1 VTTLTAPEARLF
13 GGLQFREVDTTEDLT
28 MIEGLAV
35 PYGVQTNVG
44 WYEEEMVAGV
54 FAKSIREAA
63 RDLPFLLFHDGRSFP
78 IGAANRWTERGDGLL
93 GQWRIDS
100 KDPIAQDAARK
111 AKDGFLTGLS
121 VGFQPTRSE
130 RIERDDEPF
139 LIRRL
144 EARLLEVSLVSTPA
158 YVDAGVT
165 LVRSLEGDTLPAESR
180 NARHPR
186 RDRWKAEL
194 ERLKAGA

>member
-1 VTTLTAPEARLF
+1 MTTLTAPEAREF
-13 GGLQFREVDTTEDLT
+13 TGLRFREVDTTEDLT

-35 PYGVQTNVG
+35 PYGVETNVG
-44 WYEEEMVAGV
+44 WYIEEMAPGV
-54 FAKSIREAA
+54 FGKSIRESK
-63 RDLPFLLFHDGRSFP
+63 RDLPFLLFHNGQVFP
-78 IGAANRWTERGDGLL
+78 IGSASKWTERSDGLL

-100 KDPIAQDAARK
+100 DDPIAQEAARK
-111 AKDGFLTGLS
+111 ARDGFLTGLS

-130 RIERDDEPF
+130 RIDRDDEPL
-139 LIRRL
+139 LIRRI

-158 YVDAGVT
+158 YVDAGVS

-186 RDRWKAEL
+186 RDRWQREL
-194 ERLKAGA
+194 ERLRAGA